1 MHFQYFAQLFTI
13 LTFCRKVWYSAGLV
27 FFTTELHLRVRSYE
41 LRFEPR
47 SVDVVFKWLE
57 SDWIQLDKAE
67 YETHLQK
74 VRIVKS
80 CAKYLKCIDL
90 VIYSFYQAT
99 DDCFAYEAASS
110 EQPKNNKN

>member
-1 MHFQYFAQLFTI
+1 M
-13 LTFCRKVWYSAGLV
+13 
-27 FFTTELHLRVRSYE
+27 RVRSYE

-57 SDWIQLDKAE
+57 SDWIQVDKAE

-80 CAKYLKCIDL
+80 CAKYLKCIDR
-90 VIYSFYQAT
+90 VI
-99 DDCFAYEAASS
+99 
-110 EQPKNNKN
+110 